1 MMKYY
6 DSSQIFKQTE
16 VIQEVVLSGISR
28 PNDLAKGTK

>member
-16 VIQEVVLSGISR
+16 VIQEVVLSGTSK
-28 PNDLAKGTK
+28 PNDLVQGTK